1 MNPFL
6 TVAMNIEDIS
16 ILQRHLNEHQVS
28 EITGLS
34 VKTLQKYRH
43 DMCGPCYVKLGRRV
57 AYPEKDLAEWLSG
70 KRVEPAI
77 DKKKPKGGS

>member
-1 MNPFL
+1 MDNQDSSL
-6 TVAMNIEDIS
+6 
-16 ILQRHLNEHQVS
+16 LQRHLNEHQVS

-57 AYPEKDLAEWLSG
+57 LYPEKDLAEWLF
-70 KRVEPAI
+70 KNRVQTSSNNNKIKE
-77 DKKKPKGGS
+77 DS

>member
-1 MNPFL
+1 MDNQDSSL
-6 TVAMNIEDIS
+6 
-16 ILQRHLNEHQVS
+16 LQRHLNEHQVS

-57 AYPEKDLAEWLSG
+57 VYSELDLASWLNS
-70 KRVEPAI
+70 KRVDTHE
-77 DKKKPKGGS
+77 

>member
-57 AYPEKDLAEWLSG
+57 VYPELDLANWLKSN
-70 KRVEPAI
+70 KVDTHE
-77 DKKKPKGGS
+77 

>member
-1 MNPFL
+1 MDNQDSSL
-6 TVAMNIEDIS
+6 
-16 ILQRHLNEHQVS
+16 LQRHLNEHQVS

-57 AYPEKDLAEWLSG
+57 VYPELDLVSWLH
-70 KRVEPAI
+70 KNRVQTSSSI
-77 DKKKPKGGS
+77 HKIKGDT

>member
-1 MNPFL
+1 MDNQYSSL
-6 TVAMNIEDIS
+6 
-16 ILQRHLNEHQVS
+16 LQRHLNEHQVS

-57 AYPEKDLAEWLSG
+57 AYPEKDLAEWLFKNRIQTSLSIHKIKG
-70 KRVEPAI
+70 
-77 DKKKPKGGS
+77 DK